1 MFNTKYN
8 KSKYNKSKTIRDE
21 REKNIH
27 VRSQRAHEG
36 KETDDSFGRIALPNP
51 DIMVYEDNNDYKDY
65 KDVHFERTFP
75 IDESQELMT
84 HIANIKHLIET
95 QYTFRGTPFYD
106 IYVETGKLYKHY
118 FKYFLDTSVLNT
130 KKYRDERVRILTIL
144 TGVLYPYY
152 LRKEREATSATQEE
166 FIMCILY
173 YYFSIAHHSKESPDG
188 INDVYGLIKNNVP
201 FAKKRHRDVY
211 YITSVIE
218 TRLTRVVL
226 FLLTL
231 EPELSDILMPTRGG
245 KPKTRKNNQQKRR
258 RTSKRNKRI

>member
-21 REKNIH
+21 RKKIIAA
-27 VRSQRAHEG
+27 RSQSAIERKAF
-36 KETDDSFGRIALPNP
+36 DDSLGRIALPNP
-51 DIMVYEDNNDYKDY
+51 DIMVYEDNNDYKD
-65 KDVHFERTFP
+65 VHFERTFP
-75 IDESQELMT
+75 TDESQELMT

-106 IYVETGKLYKHY
+106 IYVQTGKLYKHY
-118 FKYFLDTSVLNT
+118 CSLFSDTKIN
-130 KKYRDERVRILTIL
+130 KKIDRERVRILTIL

-152 LRKEREATSATQEE
+152 IQKNGPASQEE

-173 YYFSIAHHSKESPDG
+173 YYFSIAHHSKESSDEG

-211 YITSVIE
+211 YITSDISK
-218 TRLTRVVL
+218 RLTNIEL